1 MIIIVFQIDQQIE
14 DMFASVKRVTDVTKP
29 MVNQQGPP
37 SASNLQKL
45 ELAKRL
51 ASRINMAK
59 NLGAEAQDIT
69 QQAAAAIFK
78 GSMPAPS
85 VSVRTIAGETLSHNN
100 GYQGLFTLS
109 TDFIDVGNFGVI
121 DSFATDVFQHMP
133 VR

>member
-1 MIIIVFQIDQQIE
+1 
-14 DMFASVKRVTDVTKP
+14 MFASVKRVTDVTKP

-37 SASNLQKL
+37 SASNMQKL

-85 VSVRTIAGETLSHNN
+85 VSVSTPVVHCNVCGVFVHLHNHVIVEKLSC
-100 GYQGLFTLS
+100 
-109 TDFIDVGNFGVI
+109 
-121 DSFATDVFQHMP
+121 HM
-133 VR
+133 VKVVQQFRIG